1 VKKQPA
7 RITAAAVA
15 LQAAVAVVAVAV
27 VVAVAAAVVV
37 AVAVAEV
44 VRRQAAPEAHPVEEV
59 AVAPALA
66 ALEARAAELPAF
78 PPAL

>member
-1 VKKQPA
+1 LKKRPA

-15 LQAAVAVVAVAV
+15 LQAAVVVA
-27 VVAVAAAVVV
+27 VV

-44 VRRQAAPEAHPVEEV
+44 VRRQAAREPHPVAEVTAAEV

-66 ALEARAAELPAF
+66 ALEALTGRAAELSAF